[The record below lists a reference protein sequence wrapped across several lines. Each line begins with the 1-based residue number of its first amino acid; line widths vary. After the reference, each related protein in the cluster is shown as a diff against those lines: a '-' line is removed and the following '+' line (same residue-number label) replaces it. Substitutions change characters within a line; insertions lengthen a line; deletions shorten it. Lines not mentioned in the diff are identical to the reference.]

1 MSVVCVLLFPHPAS
15 VPITKTAAAA
25 KLMILFFI
33 ITFPPL
39 SKAVFYCFC
48 ETAFSSYRSLA
59 GIFLFQIL
67 TLFSLR
73 SALRMYN
80 QKAEADGPQRPSLPT
95 SISAAITQMILLLS
109 PSRIPVKIFGTA
121 EGSTTVKNTLNRLA
135 PIQDAASIRE

>member
-1 MSVVCVLLFPHPAS
+1 MTFSPKMDLIKVVFPQPLGPIKAIDFPSVKDKF
-15 VPITKTAAAA
+15 K
-25 KLMILFFI
+25 F
-33 ITFPPL
+33 

-80 QKAEADGPQRPSLPT
+80 QKAEADGPQR
-95 SISAAITQMILLLS
+95 
-109 PSRIPVKIFGTA
+109 
-121 EGSTTVKNTLNRLA
+121 
-135 PIQDAASIRE
+135 IRSMPE